1 MVVSCSRELGAH
13 YGFGG
18 FFSDAVEHL
27 ERAVALDPAHAEA
40 RFQLATALSYL
51 DDAEGADRQYTI
63 AVDLRD
69 AATSAETAAGA
80 GIKVVAADE
89 EARLLGE
96 WRLWGVIA
104 THIAVS

>member
-18 FFSDAVEHL
+18 FFSEAVEHL

-51 DDAEGADRQYTI
+51 DDAEGADRHYNI

-69 AATSAETAAGA
+69 AATSAETAGA
-80 GIKVVAADE
+80 GMVVAADE

-104 THIAVS
+104 T